1 MYSQPE
7 DKGKLNGKCNR
18 GACWNRPAICY
29 STVERAYYCVTC
41 ARQINVWIPKGV
53 AQINIPQ
60 EPKPTYSFDGEIDL
74 DKTAEMEMPKIDV
87 PPGVN
92 L

>member
-1 MYSQPE
+1 MMYSQPE

-41 ARQINVWIPKGV
+41 AKQINVWIPPGV
-53 AQINIPQ
+53 ARINIPQ
-60 EPKPTYSFDGEIDL
+60 EPTTSPDDDL
-74 DKTAEMEMPKIDV
+74 EKTVEMEAPILDV
-87 PPGVN
+87 PPGVKYD
-92 L
+92 